1 MSQTIGELLRRAIAD
16 LEREGIAE
24 PKAAAEMLLADLLDL
39 PRLSLFLE
47 THCVLSIL
55 QCDAYAERIRR
66 RLQGEPVQY
75 IIGTQEFW
83 SLSFVVSGAVLVPR
97 PETELLV
104 DYGVRHVRQCSTG
117 HAAEIH
123 LVDVGTGSGNIA
135 VSFAHTVPQSRVW
148 GVDISWDALQ
158 VARTNARRHAVAD
171 RMTWIQGDLL
181 TSIRQTG
188 RAFAICTANLPYVTT
203 AEWAAL
209 PRDIKAYEPALALC
223 GGEDGLD
230 LLRRL
235 VVMSSYV
242 LAPGGLMLLEV
253 GWQQAREVAS
263 MLNAQAAFIDVGIEQ
278 DLAGIERMVWAR
290 KR

>member
-24 PKAAAEMLLADLLDL
+24 LKAAAEVLLADLLDL

-47 THCVLSIL
+47 THRVLSIL

-104 DYGVRHVRQCSTG
+104 DYGVRYARQWSTG
-117 HAAEIH
+117 HAAEID

-235 VVMSSYV
+235 VVMSPYV

-263 MLNAQAAFIDVGIEQ
+263 ILNAQAAFIDVGIEQ